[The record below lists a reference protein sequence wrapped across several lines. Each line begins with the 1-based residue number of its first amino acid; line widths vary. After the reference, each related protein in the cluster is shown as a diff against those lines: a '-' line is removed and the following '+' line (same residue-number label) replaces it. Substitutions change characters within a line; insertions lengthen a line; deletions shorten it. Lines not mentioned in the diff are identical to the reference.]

1 MPRTL
6 PTLSTTSSIATA
18 SNIMNILKGSYNQTL
33 AAIVNVPT
41 DKIIAAQLFTLQ
53 VSITEGG
60 GRLTISDTQS
70 RQSLGGTVI
79 SSSSNT
85 VLTLTAT
92 SYTINKL
99 ISFIGYTP
107 LSGYLGRVTI
117 YCNLLTTSTNSLT
130 GVTTSVATHDTMVLY
145 YNVEATNTAPV
156 ISVSRNRA
164 AIKVNEW
171 TSLSLSTLF
180 GITLSDIDTLISS
193 TFAARP
199 LRLIVLS
206 SPQGV
211 ITTLSS
217 SDITLA
223 ETSGDL
229 SLINKRSLEI
239 VGTLTTLQVRLHPL
253 SRRSTNYEL
262 VGCYANCSMIDIIGN
277 SESEV

>member
-1 MPRTL
+1 M
-6 PTLSTTSSIATA
+6 A
-18 SNIMNILKGSYNQTL
+18 SNIMNILQGSSNQTL

-41 DKIIAAQLFTLQ
+41 DRVIAAQLFTLQ

-60 GRLTISDTQS
+60 GRLTIADSQS
-70 RQSLGGTVI
+70 RQSLGGVV
-79 SSSSNT
+79 SSSSNSI
-85 VLTLTAT
+85 LTLTAT

-107 LSGYLGRVTI
+107 TSVYIGRVTI
-117 YCNLLTTSTNSLT
+117 YCNLLTTSTNSVT
-130 GVTTSVATHDTMVLY
+130 GVTTSAATHDTMVLY
-145 YNVEATNTAPV
+145 YDVEATNTAPV
-156 ISVSRNRA
+156 ISVSKNRA
-164 AIKVNEW
+164 TINVNEW
-171 TSLSLSTLF
+171 SSLSLSTMF

-199 LRLIVLS
+199 LRLIILS

-229 SLINKRSLEI
+229 SLINKRSLEM
-239 VGTLTTLQVRLHPL
+239 VGTLTTLQV
-253 SRRSTNYEL
+253 
-262 VGCYANCSMIDIIGN
+262 
-277 SESEV
+277 